1 MKKSKVFLTIF
12 IIAFVILVS
21 LPAALVVYVDPYFH
35 YHKPLEGKNYIYRD
49 PQEFRL
55 PEPQ

>member
-49 PQEFRL
+49 QRY
-55 PEPQ
+55 